1 MVICIVAL
9 VVFSVL
15 SIFSAKYKTL
25 AKEAF
30 DCVFNMV
37 TLQPCKT
44 TLKQRIKSAAISKL
58 MPVFPKVAKLIYRNF
73 ELFSWV
79 FTILFFAS
87 LIYSAYALFNLIV
100 YNNCYGPNSTGI
112 CPLSR

>member
-1 MVICIVAL
+1 MAICIVAL
-9 VVFSVL
+9 AVFSVL
-15 SIFSAKYKTL
+15 SVFSAKYRML

-37 TLQPCKT
+37 ALRPCRT
-44 TLKQRIKSAAISKL
+44 ALKQRIKSAVVSKL
-58 MPVFPKVAKLIYRNF
+58 MPIFPKAAKLVYRHF

-87 LIYSAYALFNLIV
+87 LLISANAVLNLIV
-100 YNNCYGPNSTGI
+100 YDNCYGPNPAGI
-112 CPLSR
+112 CPISR

>member
-9 VVFSVL
+9 VVFGVL
-15 SIFSAKYKTL
+15 SIFSAKYRTL

-37 TLQPCKT
+37 TLRPCKT
-44 TLKQRIKSAAISKL
+44 ALKQRIKSAIISKL
-58 MPVFPKVAKLIYRNF
+58 MPAFPVAAKVVYSNF

-87 LIYSAYALFNLIV
+87 LLISANAAFNLVI
-100 YNNCYGPNSTGI
+100 YNNCYGPNSTGF
-112 CPLSR
+112 CPISR